1 MSITTSIILYITIF
15 LLSFLFF
22 FIGERCRDKT
32 KVISIL
38 IAISIPAF
46 FAGARSTLV
55 GSDTNG
61 YGVFLFNSCLTS
73 KNGFLKLY
81 ETLFA
86 GTDPIEL
93 GYVLIQYIVTRFTKN
108 IFWGLFVVSFL
119 TWLFFY
125 LATKILSKKINISI
139 PFTMFLFLIFFYN
152 ESLNLMRQSLAAG
165 VMLYALSLFLT
176 NKKIKAIVFA
186 IVGVLFHRMSALM
199 LVLWLIYYVVGLF
212 KKNKKSLKRLY
223 LFITIIGIGILL
235 GIQPITAFLVNKG
248 IASSHYL
255 GYVESGYIAINYG
268 GLLVRLPLACL
279 LAKRYNKFIKGNHIL
294 EVFLVMF
301 ILELILI
308 NAVNL
313 SPWAY
318 RLYGYFLYTKI
329 FLMSINTTN
338 INKVSKNSIRI
349 SIYRLLLIGYALIW
363 WFYYTV
369 YLGVNETLPYMF
381 NL

>member
-1 MSITTSIILYITIF
+1 MSIIASEILYITIF
-15 LLSFLFF
+15 LFSFLFY

-38 IAISIPAF
+38 IAIIIPAF

-61 YGVFLFNSCLTS
+61 YGVFLFNSSLTS

-81 ETLFA
+81 ETIFA
-86 GTDPIEL
+86 GTDPIEP
-93 GYVLIQYIVTRFTKN
+93 GYVLIQYIVTRFTEN

-165 VMLYALSLFLT
+165 VMLYAFSLFVI
-176 NKKIKAIVFA
+176 NKKVKAIVFA
-186 IVGVLFHRMSALM
+186 FIGILFHRMSALM
-199 LVLWLIYYVVGLF
+199 IVLWVLYYIIELMKTNTKKLYFYISVIGLV
-212 KKNKKSLKRLY
+212 
-223 LFITIIGIGILL
+223 ILL
-235 GIQPITAFLVNKG
+235 GIQPITAFIVDKG

-268 GLLVRLPLACL
+268 GLLVRLPLAYL
-279 LAKRYNKFIKGNHIL
+279 LVKRYNKYFKGNHIL
-294 EVFLVMF
+294 EVFITMF
-301 ILELILI
+301 ILECILI

-329 FLMSINTTN
+329 FLMSINTSN
-338 INKVSKNSIRI
+338 INTVSKNSMRI
-349 SIYRLLLIGYALIW
+349 SIYRLLLIGYALVW

-369 YLGVNETLPYMF
+369 YLGVNETLPYLF
-381 NL
+381 N